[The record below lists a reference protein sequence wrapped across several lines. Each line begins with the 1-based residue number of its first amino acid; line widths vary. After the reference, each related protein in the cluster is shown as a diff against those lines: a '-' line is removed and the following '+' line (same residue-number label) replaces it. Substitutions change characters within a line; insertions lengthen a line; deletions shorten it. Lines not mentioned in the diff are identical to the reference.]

1 LERLEGL
8 NLMWGKVV
16 GGEHLGVARSSIAHM
31 MCSQSGV
38 YSMEIRIPDDKRLS
52 SKLVGWINKLHLTF
66 EQRQAFRLG
75 LLDQG
80 IFIILDLAII
90 DVSSMMQALA
100 TAAAWEEPWAQVKE
114 GQVIG
119 DKLRMLKYMEIA
131 NLKRSGHTVTVS
143 LANKGGSIK
152 SWLLPVSSTCNRV
165 SPHLLQVTHF
175 AVTELLNRGFLA
187 QNFKMLG
194 PAIDRLKMLKA
205 SWTLKGVVVLPSTIG
220 EMFCKGGGSY
230 MLNVV
235 LPNDAHLESD
245 LVAWMNTL
253 VLTFEQRSA
262 LRKAFYKQ
270 KIFDL
275 SSVAQVDVAK
285 VMKTLVCPSCPEA
298 ASGFEGAIEHQLK
311 AQKSFLVRSL
321 DGPPAT
327 QQPTVVGR

>member
-80 IFIILDLAII
+80 IFIKLDLAIL

-114 GQVIG
+114 GQVIA
-119 DKLRMLKYMEIA
+119 DKLRTLKYMEIA

-152 SWLLPVSSTCNRV
+152 SWLLPVSSNCNRV

-175 AVTELLNRGFLA
+175 AVTELLNRGFLPN
-187 QNFKMLG
+187 NFLSLG
-194 PAIDRLKMLKA
+194 PALDRLKMLKG
-205 SWTLKGVVVLPSTIG
+205 SWSLDGVVVLSSTIG
-220 EMFCKGGGSY
+220 EMLCKGGGDY
-230 MLNVV
+230 KLNVV
-235 LPNDAHLESD
+235 LPNEQYLGAD
-245 LVAWMNTL
+245 LVAWMNQL
-253 VLTFEQRSA
+253 VLTYEQRTA
-262 LRKAFYKQ
+262 LRQAFIAQ
-270 KIFDL
+270 KIVDL
-275 SSVAQVDVAK
+275 SSVRGVDVAE
-285 VMKTLVCPSCPEA
+285 VMKALVCPSCPDA
-298 ASGFEGAIEHQLK
+298 LPGFKGSIQHQLLS
-311 AQKSFLVRSL
+311 QKSFLLHS
-321 DGPPAT
+321 
-327 QQPTVVGR
+327 QPLPVTI